1 MAIISVQMPTKV
13 EEDESVK
20 SPTFGRFILQPLE
33 KGFGVTVGNA
43 FRRVILSSLPGQ
55 AFTSIRIEGIQH
67 EFSSLP
73 GVAEDV
79 SELILNF
86 KQVRMKLNDKK
97 LSRIELNFKGKREV
111 NAADIA
117 EEYPDLEILNPELH
131 IASLTASAAH
141 LSVELTI
148 GRGRGYVPSDEQKI
162 LDAPVGTITMDSI
175 YTPIKNV
182 HYTIEATRVGQ
193 QTDFE
198 KLLLEIETD
207 GSITPEESLITAG
220 KILRDHIQL
229 FITLSGEKEPEIVT
243 VEELSEHTRIK
254 KILTTAI
261 DEIELSVRSRNCLQ
275 AANIRTIGE
284 LVSRD
289 EGELLNVR
297 NFGRKSLS
305 ELSDIVA
312 GFGLSFGMDVEKYLH
327 ETKE

>member
-117 EEYPDLEILNPELH
+117 EVYPDLEILNPELH
-131 IASLTASAAH
+131 IASLTTSAAH

-275 AANIRTIGE
+275 AANIRTIAE

-327 ETKE
+327 ETNE